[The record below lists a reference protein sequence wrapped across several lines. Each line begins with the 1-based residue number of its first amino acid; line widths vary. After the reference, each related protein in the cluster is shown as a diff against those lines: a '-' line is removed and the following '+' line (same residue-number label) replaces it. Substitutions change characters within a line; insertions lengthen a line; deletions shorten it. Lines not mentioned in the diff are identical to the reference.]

1 VFLVCSW
8 CFCPPR
14 TAKNRTT
21 KPKTGLP
28 VLGVLGVLAI
38 SYINNFLL
46 LKFILIFRK
55 IFLKIIKVRKY
66 QEHLEHQEQTI
77 KKPRI

>member
-1 VFLVCSW
+1 VCSW
-8 CFCPPR
+8 CFSPPR
-14 TAKNRTT
+14 TAKNGLF
-21 KPKTGLP
+21 KPKTELP

-66 QEHLEHQEQTI
+66 QEHLEHLEQTI
-77 KKPRI
+77 KKP